1 MERRENSKS
10 NDSMDNQLVLE
21 LQDQEQLQS
30 TDIDRALKDTT
41 VNINTL
47 FDPSSGS
54 EAPAQLYFGPGY
66 ENRLEM
72 EVDK

>member
-10 NDSMDNQLVLE
+10 NDMDNQLILE
-21 LQDQEQLQS
+21 LQDQEQLES

-41 VNINTL
+41 VNISTL
-47 FDPSSGS
+47 FDPLVGS